1 MGLALCTIF
10 RVASVVLGL
19 WHGPP
24 NAMSQ
29 KITANKVV
37 TISYIL
43 RADDGE
49 IIDRSEDSAPLV
61 YLHGA
66 QNIVP
71 GLEEELEGAAQGDS
85 IKASVPP
92 EKGYGPRIGESQDVP
107 RNLFPADAELF
118 AGMQVVAHDDEGRQI
133 PFFIT
138 GMSEETV
145 TVDPNHPLAGET
157 LHFEV
162 KIESL
167 RDATK
172 DEIEH
177 GHPHGDGGQIAT

>member
-1 MGLALCTIF
+1 
-10 RVASVVLGL
+10 
-19 WHGPP
+19 
-24 NAMSQ
+24 MSQ

-37 TISYIL
+37 TISYTL

-66 QNIVP
+66 KNIVP
-71 GLEEELEGAAQGDS
+71 GLEEELEGAAKGDS
-85 IKASVPP
+85 IKASIPP
-92 EKGYGPRIGESQDVP
+92 EKGYGPRIGDAQEVP
-107 RNLFPADAELF
+107 RRLFPEGAELA
-118 AGMQVVAHDDEGRQI
+118 AGMQVLAHDDQGRQI

-138 GMSEETV
+138 GLSEDTV

-162 KIESL
+162 TIESL
-167 RDATK
+167 RDATEE
-172 DEIEH
+172 EIQH
-177 GHPHGDGGQIAT
+177 GHPHEDGVQGH

>member
-1 MGLALCTIF
+1 MTD
-10 RVASVVLGL
+10 
-19 WHGPP
+19 
-24 NAMSQ
+24 

-37 TISYIL
+37 SLSYTL
-43 RADDGE
+43 RDDDGE
-49 IIDRSEDSAPLV
+49 VIDQSEDGSPLL

-71 GLEEELEGAAQGDS
+71 GLEEQLEGVAEGE
-85 IKASVPP
+85 SVNATVSP
-92 EKGYGPRIGESQDVP
+92 EKGYGLRIGEAQEVP
-107 RNLFPADAELF
+107 RNLFPADAELA

-138 GMSEETV
+138 GITEDTI

-162 KIESL
+162 TVDSL
-167 RDATK
+167 RDATEE
-172 DEIEH
+172 EIAH
-177 GHPHGDGGQIAT
+177 GHPHGPGGHHH